1 MKWIVITITALAVSA
16 DSFVAGFSLADKN
29 RKLPFCVMIITLI
42 LCVATYV
49 AAGALSGLLAG
60 YADLFGAAILAS
72 VGIANLFKKPEKGQ
86 IKYGDFAECVAIG
99 FAVGL
104 DAAMANLSLTLQYH
118 DFCIPLIFA
127 ALHYVTVA
135 LGQMLGKLTAFD
147 GAEKL
152 SAALL
157 IVLAIVKTV

>member
-1 MKWIVITITALAVSA
+1 MKWIVITVTALAVSA

-49 AAGALSGLLAG
+49 AAGALSDLLAG

-86 IKYGDFAECVAIG
+86 IKYGDFVAIENLN
-99 FAVGL
+99 L
-104 DAAMANLSLTLQYH
+104 DIKEGEFWTRLWQI
-118 DFCIPLIFA
+118 CR
-127 ALHYVTVA
+127 
-135 LGQMLGKLTAFD
+135 
-147 GAEKL
+147 
-152 SAALL
+152 
-157 IVLAIVKTV
+157 